1 MHIVADTGD
10 EAMLKYLHQLGA
22 NANLQD
28 REEKTPLHIATER
41 GHYRVVDLLIEKF
54 KVPVL
59 NRTRDGNTLMH
70 IASKSG
76 PPEMAL
82 IFLRKGVPLH
92 MPNKKG
98 AKAIHM
104 AAMAG
109 HADVVKSIIQKG
121 EDVDCKTNDGHTA
134 LHLAVESGQADIVE
148 ALLGYGASVTV
159 NTEHSGET
167 PLHIAARVPTGRLCA
182 ELLLKSGAEV
192 NATQLALET
201 PLHLAAR
208 HGHLDTVTTLLDEGA
223 NVEVQNELGESP
235 LHVAVAKGHQNVC
248 EHLLQIV
255 QDKKGRL
262 AVERLVNQPNKRG
275 ESALHYAAILAS
287 LGEKPKTEVT
297 VENNVKDK
305 RKGKLGKRQSESAPL
320 ADLVEPS
327 NLTATT
333 TTALTSAEQRKMI
346 IRALIKAGGDVAL
359 GTLNE
364 AETPIHYCCRSGDV
378 HVLKEIISQLA
389 PIDAQ
394 IVCNKQA
401 KARTI

>member
-1 MHIVADTGD
+1 MHIVAETGD

-22 NANLQD
+22 NANIQD
-28 REEKTPLHIATER
+28 KEEKSPLHIATER

-54 KVPVL
+54 KVPVF

-121 EDVDCKTNDGHTA
+121 EDVDCKTNDGYTA

-148 ALLGYGASVTV
+148 ALLGYGASVQV
-159 NTEHSGET
+159 KTEHSGET
-167 PLHIAARVPTGRLCA
+167 PLHIAARVDGGRPCT

-192 NATQLALET
+192 NALQLELET

-208 HGHLDTVTTLLDEGA
+208 HGHLDTVTALLDEGA
-223 NVEVQNELGESP
+223 SLELQNELGENS
-235 LHVAVAKGHQNVC
+235 LHVTVKRGHLKVC
-248 EHLLQIV
+248 EHLLQTL
-255 QDKKGRL
+255 QDRKGRVP
-262 AVERLVNQPNKRG
+262 VERLVNQPNKQG
-275 ESALHYAAILAS
+275 ESAVHYAAIL
-287 LGEKPKTEVT
+287 ETEINT
-297 VENNVKDK
+297 QAKENSITAEQ
-305 RKGKLGKRQSESAPL
+305 GKLMMR
-320 ADLVEPS
+320 V
-327 NLTATT
+327 
-333 TTALTSAEQRKMI
+333 
-346 IRALIKAGGDVAL
+346 LIKAGGDVSL
-359 GTLNE
+359 GTLQTL
-364 AETPIHYCCRSGDV
+364 ETPIHYCCKSGNI
-378 HVLKEIISQLA
+378 HVLQEIISQLQ

-394 IVCNKQA
+394 IACNKQA
-401 KARTI
+401 KVTDLEKQFYTESFSIN